1 MKKNFVIEIVEKYL
15 EDDEDVLEIQVRDDY
30 LRIDTVKPYRYDEDK
45 KVFTSRYFKFN
56 KELKIWLSDD
66 VRVDLA

>member
-1 MKKNFVIEIVEKYL
+1 MKKDVIKIVETYL
-15 EDDEDVLEIQVRDDY
+15 EDDEDILEIQVRDNY
-30 LRIDTVKPYRYDEDK
+30 LRIDTVKPYRFGEDK